1 METAKIFENGRSQAV
16 RLPKKFR
23 FNTDEVIYGWVGR
36 LYQRCFCGWKRS
48 RCSERERKSVTY
60 MLDTNIC
67 IYAMKNKPENVLQ
80 RLKKELNS
88 GVCIS
93 SITLAELEYGMKH
106 SSNPA
111 KNEQALLRFLI
122 PLSILPFGAVAATE
136 YGAIR
141 TYLQNNGTPIGPLD
155 MLIAAHAKSEN
166 MILVTNNVREF
177 ERVPELE
184 IENWAE

>member
-1 METAKIFENGRSQAV
+1 MIYTVLRGESKWRLQRFFENGRSQAV

-23 FNTDEVIYGWVGR
+23 FNTDEVIVQQLGDAVILVPKESLWQTFMAG
-36 LYQRCFCGWKRS
+36 LDGFYQRCFCGWKRS

-141 TYLQNNGTPIGPLD
+141 TYLQNNGTQSDRWIC
-155 MLIAAHAKSEN
+155 
-166 MILVTNNVREF
+166 
-177 ERVPELE
+177 
-184 IENWAE
+184 

>member
-1 METAKIFENGRSQAV
+1 M
-16 RLPKKFR
+16 P
-23 FNTDEVIYGWVGR
+23 
-36 LYQRCFCGWKRS
+36 
-48 RCSERERKSVTY
+48 VTY

-67 IYAMKNKPENVLQ
+67 IYAMKNKPEHVLQ
-80 RLKKELNS
+80 RLKKELNN

-106 SSNPA
+106 SSNPS

-122 PLSILPFGAVAATE
+122 PLSVLPFGAAAASE

-141 TYLQNNGTPIGPLD
+141 AFLQSNGTPIGPLD
-155 MLIAAHAKSEN
+155 MLIAAHAKAED

-177 ERVPELE
+177 ERVPELDV
-184 IENWAE
+184 ENWAE